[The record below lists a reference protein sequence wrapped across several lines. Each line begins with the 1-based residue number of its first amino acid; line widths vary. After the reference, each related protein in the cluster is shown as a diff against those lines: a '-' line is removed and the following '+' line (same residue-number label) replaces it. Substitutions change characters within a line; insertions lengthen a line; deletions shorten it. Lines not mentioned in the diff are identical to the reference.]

1 MNRIKWPSILG
12 TRCRSA
18 LDFLCLRFYLIQLIL
33 GERGV
38 SHCLRKYAGACSLCS
53 TLCCA
58 TINQYEACG
67 AALLYKQIRSTP
79 QFRLRYQFNSIANVF
94 LQGCSL
100 CHLTIINQCQ
110 AKARSSWHRK

>member
-18 LDFLCLRFYLIQLIL
+18 FDFLCLRFYLIQLIL

-53 TLCCA
+53 TLCSS

-110 AKARSSWHRK
+110 GKGA